1 LADVYADWLPEDTR
15 ETILKGAYYTV
26 LVKPGFRIIALNNND
41 CYTYNWWVWYGQES
55 MREQLQWFHDTLLAA
70 EQAGEKVH
78 VVIHI
83 PSGEGSCNS
92 IWSREY
98 TKIIE
103 RFHRTIS
110 AQFTGHT
117 HKDEFNIYY
126 DRTNKVHATSIS
138 FNAGSLTPFS
148 NVNPNYAIYYVDN
161 ELFQVNEYE
170 SWIFNLTEANL
181 NPGQSPR
188 WFKQYSFKEDFG
200 LQDLT
205 PASVDQL
212 VYSMAKNKNRLN
224 QFWTYKVKG
233 GDPSLAQ
240 GCDKDCQK
248 TTLCEIVVT
257 DFADRR
263 KCEELVSILN
273 TVS

>member
-1 LADVYADWLPEDTR
+1 
-15 ETILKGAYYTV
+15 
-26 LVKPGFRIIALNNND
+26 
-41 CYTYNWWVWYGQES
+41 

-78 VVIHI
+78 VLVHI
-83 PSGEGSCNS
+83 PSGEGSCNY

-98 TKIIE
+98 NRIIE
-103 RFHRTIS
+103 RFYRTIS

-126 DRTNKVHATSIS
+126 DRKDSVHATGVSWNGGSI
-138 FNAGSLTPFS
+138 TPYS
-148 NVNPNYAIYYVDN
+148 HVNPNYAIYYVDN
-161 ELFQVNEYE
+161 KLFQVNEYE

-200 LQDLT
+200 LKDLS
-205 PASVDQL
+205 PASLDQL
-212 VYSMAKNKNRLN
+212 VHSMVRDRKRLH

-233 GDPSLAQ
+233 GDPTLEK
-240 GCDKDCQK
+240 GCDEDCEMS
-248 TTLCEIVVT
+248 TLCEIVIT
-257 DFADRR
+257 EFSNQK
-263 KCEELVSILN
+263 KCDELVNILN
-273 TVS
+273 TIPGV